1 MEKIGILKSNYII
14 FAYLYV
20 PLKTKKMKKR
30 MFFSALAL
38 IMICLCGCSNGK
50 SEKNIKVVGDTVAM
64 ATINL
69 HDTMNYSIVD
79 GKKCHISADVEITYP
94 KTYID
99 NEKTEQLQK
108 LYTTNVLNVLSD
120 SVSLAS
126 AFPHYVDDLINQ
138 YKENGVDIADGDI
151 EIDYEPMTD
160 CKLQVRIYPVYN
172 TEGLLSVCKEEI
184 ALVDDKLPAK
194 RHFYYVFNLFEMD
207 KLEISDIYTEEVINQ
222 VAELLKNKLR
232 RDLNVVSDDELAD
245 LGYYNF
251 DNLTVSEN
259 FYLTSDSIVWN
270 FHPWELSV
278 LEEVRI
284 SLSRSEIDY

>member
-1 MEKIGILKSNYII
+1 MRKRI
-14 FAYLYV
+14 F
-20 PLKTKKMKKR
+20 
-30 MFFSALAL
+30 FGALAL
-38 IMICLCGCSNGK
+38 IIICLCGCSNGK
-50 SEKNIKVVGDTVAM
+50 SKKNIKVVGDTVAM

-99 NEKTEQLQK
+99 NERTEQLQK
-108 LYTTNVLNVLSD
+108 LYATNVLNVLSD
-120 SVSLAS
+120 SVSLTS

-138 YKENGVDIADGDI
+138 YKENGVDVTDGDI

-160 CKLQVRIYPVYN
+160 CQLQVRIYPVYN

-194 RHFYYVFNLFEMD
+194 RHFYYVFNLSEME

-222 VAELLKNKLR
+222 VVELLKNKLR
-232 RDLNVVSDDELAD
+232 RDLNVASDDELAD

-270 FHPWELSV
+270 FHPRELSV